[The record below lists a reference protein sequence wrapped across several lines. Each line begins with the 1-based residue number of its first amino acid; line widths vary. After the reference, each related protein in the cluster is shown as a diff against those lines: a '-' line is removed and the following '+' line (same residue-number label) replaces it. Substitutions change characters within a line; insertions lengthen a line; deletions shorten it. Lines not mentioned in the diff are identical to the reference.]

1 MSRLTVAAI
10 VGFVGLISTA
20 AAAQTQWKV
29 SSKPYLEARSSE
41 PETDAALRVLCR
53 RADNVEL
60 RVGADVGLGEGK
72 NEAVSL
78 KLESNGKIIDLKGV
92 SKRSEDFEMTGG
104 AELVATVPLDHPL
117 FSFLTTGKPVTL
129 IGPSG
134 KKVSPWIT
142 NSKEPVEKFVKASRA
157 T

>member
-1 MSRLTVAAI
+1 MSRLNVAAI
-10 VGFVGLISTA
+10 IGFVGLISTA
-20 AAAQTQWKV
+20 ADAGTQWRV
-29 SSKPYLEARSSE
+29 LSKPYLEARSPE
-41 PETDAALRVLCR
+41 PETDAALRALCR
-53 RADNVEL
+53 RADSVEL
-60 RVGADVGLGEGK
+60 RIGADVGLGEGK

-78 KLESNGKIIDLKGV
+78 KLESNGKVIDLKGI

-117 FSFLTTGKPVTL
+117 FSLLTTGSPVTL

-142 NSKEPVEKFVKASRA
+142 NSREAVEKFVKACRA
-157 T
+157 S